1 MRWSIEILIYV
12 GVFIWIWCLT
22 ERPKAERIKL
32 SVIWAVIG
40 VFYAAMLIWQTEF
53 GLRLAIHAM
62 PALATMFCVR
72 FACIDGKTRPSLLI
86 TGIMA
91 LLIVRVVA
99 KFVLNIEEQ
108 EIDECLVSFSIGI
121 VIALLDYLIWADGWR
136 CILDKMTRRIRS

>member
-22 ERPKAERIKL
+22 KRPKAERKKL

-40 VFYAAMLIWQTEF
+40 VFYASVLIWQTEL
-53 GLRLAIHAM
+53 GLWFAIHAM
-62 PALATMFCVR
+62 QALATMFCVR

-86 TGIMA
+86 AGIVA

-99 KFVLNIEEQ
+99 KFILNIEEQ
-108 EIDECLVSFSIGI
+108 EIDETLVPLFIGI

>member
-22 ERPKAERIKL
+22 KRPKAERKKL

-40 VFYAAMLIWQTEF
+40 VFYASVLIWQTEL

-62 PALATMFCVR
+62 PALATMFFVR
-72 FACIDGKTRPSLLI
+72 LACIDGKTQPSLLI
-86 TGIMA
+86 TGIVI
-91 LLIVRVVA
+91 LLIFGVLA
-99 KFVLNIEEQ
+99 FVFHQ
-108 EIDECLVSFSIGI
+108 EIDETLVSLFIGI